1 MPGSTGRST
10 RYHLLVTR
18 MPITHLV
25 LSCSIILILPLTVSH
40 PSCFDHS
47 LSVVAIKKTV
57 DTPLYFYFIIFNQFA
72 CWISE
77 ACQYMKFI

>member
-57 DTPLYFYFIIFNQFA
+57 DTPEASNEKQSSAFNP
-72 CWISE
+72 
-77 ACQYMKFI
+77 KGL